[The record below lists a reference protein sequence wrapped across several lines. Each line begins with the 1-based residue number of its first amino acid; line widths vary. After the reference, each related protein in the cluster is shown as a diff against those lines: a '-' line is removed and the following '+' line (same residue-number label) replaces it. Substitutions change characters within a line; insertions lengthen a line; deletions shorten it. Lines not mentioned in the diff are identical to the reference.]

1 VTRVGIGFDAHAF
14 TEGRRLV
21 LGGVVIEEARGLAG
35 HSDAD
40 VVCHAIADALLGA
53 AALSDL
59 GTMFPDEE
67 RWRDASSL
75 DILAEV
81 ARAVTEQGWRIANI
95 DATVIA
101 QEPRLGPH
109 RKAMV
114 ATVAGALGAPEAT
127 VSIKGTTTDGL
138 GFAGRGEGIAAI
150 ATALLTSR

>member
-14 TEGRRLV
+14 TDDRRLV